1 MGKDIPTKE
10 SVFNT
15 TRTMISDF
23 MQYPEDKIE
32 LKTELIEIGLDSL
45 DMDEL
50 SIDLEFIFDISIID
64 NDELEKCKTINDLV
78 ELLIK
83 EINNSL

>member
-10 SVFNT
+10 SVFNS

-23 MQYPEDKIE
+23 IQCPEDKIE
-32 LKTELIEIGLDSL
+32 LNTSLVEIGLDSL

-50 SIDLEFIFDISIID
+50 AIDLEFIFDISIID
-64 NDELEKCKTINDLV
+64 NDELENCKTVNDLV